1 MAVHYR
7 SGHRARRR
15 VTRTADHS
23 SRVVQR
29 VHGQPGAVVAS
40 AVLDFRFALNHG
52 FDFYYNHFVRQAMN
66 ANHARTTFSDW

>member
-1 MAVHYR
+1 
-7 SGHRARRR
+7 
-15 VTRTADHS
+15 
-23 SRVVQR
+23 VVQR